1 MENLKGQVI
10 IVTGGAAG
18 IGGAITTVLTQ
29 RGASVVAVD
38 INEEAGQQ
46 KVQENPT
53 QIVFLNGDVSKESVA
68 VEAVNLALSNFGK
81 LTGLVNNAHASRQ
94 KPLMELTA
102 GDWSLS
108 FETGFNAT
116 LHFMKAS
123 YPELKKSKGS
133 IVNFGSGAALNG
145 QSGQASY
152 AAAKEAIRGLS
163 RVAATEWGKDNI
175 RVNVV
180 CPLALTEGVEKWK
193 ESSRDQYDQIAA
205 HIPLN
210 HFGDP
215 KKDIAPIVAFLL
227 SDDSQYMTGQTLMA
241 DGGDIK
247 LR

>member
-94 KPLMELTA
+94 KPLMELSVD
-102 GDWSLS
+102 DWSLS

-116 LHFMKAS
+116 LHFMKAA

-133 IVNFGSGAALNG
+133 IVVLQLQNG
-145 QSGQASY
+145 
-152 AAAKEAIRGLS
+152 
-163 RVAATEWGKDNI
+163 
-175 RVNVV
+175 
-180 CPLALTEGVEKWK
+180 EKT
-193 ESSRDQYDQIAA
+193 I
-205 HIPLN
+205 
-210 HFGDP
+210 
-215 KKDIAPIVAFLL
+215 
-227 SDDSQYMTGQTLMA
+227 
-241 DGGDIK
+241 
-247 LR
+247 

>member
-1 MENLKGQVI
+1 MENLKDQVI
-10 IVTGGAAG
+10 IVTGGASG

-29 RGASVVAVD
+29 RGASVIAVD

-46 KVQENPT
+46 KVLENPT

-68 VEAVNLALSNFGK
+68 IEAVKLALSTFGK

-94 KPLMELTA
+94 KPLIELTA
-102 GDWSLS
+102 EDWSLS

-116 LHFMKAS
+116 LNFMKAA

-133 IVNFGSGAALNG
+133 VVNFGSGAALNG

-193 ESSRDQYDQIAA
+193 ETSPEQYDQIAA
-205 HIPLN
+205 HIPLS